1 LTATRVIG
9 LPASGGAPIQGQT
22 SPLSLLLIIS
32 GFIVIAGIAGNAI
45 YRSGHRV
52 RK

>member
-1 LTATRVIG
+1 M
-9 LPASGGAPIQGQT
+9 QDQT
-22 SPLSLLLIIS
+22 SPLSLLLIVG

-45 YRSGHRV
+45 YRNGHRV